1 MKCGMTM
8 SCPRCRSALKA
19 DKHDTGIAW
28 RCLSC
33 GGQSLN
39 FSQFR
44 KLVPE
49 PKANGIWE
57 DAMLHPRAPRRRTLC
72 PECERDMA
80 AVLIPMAERELE
92 LEVCRNCQR
101 LWLDSQENIAG
112 HLSAGAAPGP
122 QPKVMVISA
131 AAQERLAD
139 ALARGTRRRLS
150 GEYNVIIRA
159 VLFALI
165 MLYLIARAWMQKR

>member
-1 MKCGMTM
+1 MTM

-19 DKHDTGIAW
+19 EKHDTGIAW
-28 RCLSC
+28 RCKGC

-57 DAMLHPRAPRRRTLC
+57 EAMLHPLAPRRRTLC
-72 PECERDMA
+72 PECQRDMA
-80 AVLIPMAERELE
+80 AVLIPMKDRELE

-112 HLSAGAAPGP
+112 HLTAGAAPGP
-122 QPKVMVISA
+122 QPEAWTISA
-131 AAQERLAD
+131 SARERLAE
-139 ALARGTRRRLS
+139 ALARGTRRRFS
-150 GEYNVIIRA
+150 GETSITTRLV
-159 VLFALI
+159 
-165 MLYLIARAWMQKR
+165 LIALFILYGIVRLWLEKR

>member
-1 MKCGMTM
+1 MT
-8 SCPRCRSALKA
+8 CPRCRSFLKA

-28 RCLSC
+28 RCAGC

-57 DAMLHPRAPRRRTLC
+57 EAMLHPRAPRRRTLC

-80 AVLIPMAERELE
+80 AVLIPMRERELE

-112 HLSAGAAPGP
+112 HLSAGTKPGP
-122 QPKVMVISA
+122 QPEVWTISA
-131 AAQERLAD
+131 AAQDRLAD
-139 ALARGTRRRLS
+139 QLARRTRWRFRGDYNITIRLVLL
-150 GEYNVIIRA
+150 GLVI
-159 VLFALI
+159 
-165 MLYLIARAWMQKR
+165 LYFILRTWR